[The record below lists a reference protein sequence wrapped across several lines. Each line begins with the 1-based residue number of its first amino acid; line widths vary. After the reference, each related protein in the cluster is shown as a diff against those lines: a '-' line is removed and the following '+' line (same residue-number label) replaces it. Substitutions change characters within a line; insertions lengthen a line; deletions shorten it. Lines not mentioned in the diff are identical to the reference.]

1 MNPDAPLV
9 VLFGA
14 GVTVLGA
21 IRSLARTGRRPW
33 VVTDDPTAFGR
44 SRWCRL
50 APPVGERPLAD
61 YLASLSSGP
70 PVLIP
75 CSDHWTSSIGNFVAE
90 GGACHAS
97 VARPEVLAILLDK
110 GRFARHLQA
119 ADIPH
124 PRTVVLN
131 GTAGDLPIEYRPGL
145 FIKPRDSQSFV
156 RTFGVKALFP
166 GSRVELE
173 AQLEVLGREGCEVI
187 LQEYVPGPS
196 SNHYFVDG
204 FIDRTGSVRG
214 LLARRRL
221 RMYPPRFGN
230 SSYMVSVPLSEAR
243 GAVDAVVELLTGL
256 GYRGIFSAEFKK
268 DERDGVFRILEVNAR
283 PWWFVEFAARCG
295 LNVMD
300 MAYRDALGEP
310 VRDVHEYQVGRRLV
324 HPYYDA
330 QACWGLVRSG
340 ELPVGGW
347 LRSWIGADYPVFSW
361 RDPLPALVGSARFL
375 RDFSI
380 RRLRGRR
387 RPRP

>member
-1 MNPDAPLV
+1 MGEQPLTEYV
-9 VLFGA
+9 ASF
-14 GVTVLGA
+14 T
-21 IRSLARTGRRPW
+21 AR
-33 VVTDDPTAFGR
+33 
-44 SRWCRL
+44 
-50 APPVGERPLAD
+50 
-61 YLASLSSGP
+61 P

-75 CSDHWTSSIGNFVAE
+75 CSDYWTSTIGTFVAE
-90 GGACHAS
+90 GGAGHAS
-97 VARPEVLAILLDK
+97 VAHPEVLAILLDK

-119 ADIPH
+119 TGIPH
-124 PRTVVLN
+124 PRTVVLD
-131 GTAGDLPIEYRPGL
+131 GTATDLPIEYRPGL

-166 GSRVELE
+166 GSRAELE
-173 AQLEVLGREGCEVI
+173 AQVERLNRERFEVV
-187 LQEYVPGPS
+187 LQEYVPGPP

-204 FIDRTGSVRG
+204 FMDRNGSVRG

-243 GAVDAVVELLTGL
+243 GAVDAVVELLTDL

-300 MAYRDALGEP
+300 MACRDALGEP
-310 VRDVHEYQVGRRLV
+310 VREVREYQVGRRLV

-330 QACWGLVRSG
+330 QACWRLVRSG
-340 ELPVGGW
+340 ELTVGGW
-347 LRSWIGADYPVFSW
+347 LRSWIGADHPIFSW
-361 RDPLPALVGSARFL
+361 RDPLPAVVGGTRFV

-387 RPRP
+387 RPGP